1 MCCACPFMP
10 MAGVAVRLR
19 RSSGPSSLPVPS
31 IFQSLPLGLL
41 LGAGVPGVGGGMKAC
56 VVLVTAAAAA
66 KKRTEEAQDGIGEV
80 VVVVA

>member
-1 MCCACPFMP
+1 
-10 MAGVAVRLR
+10 
-19 RSSGPSSLPVPS
+19 
-31 IFQSLPLGLL
+31 
-41 LGAGVPGVGGGMKAC
+41 MKAC

>member
-19 RSSGPSSLPVPS
+19 RSSARPPSLVPS
-31 IFQSLPLGLL
+31 IFQSLPPGLL
-41 LGAGVPGVGGGMKAC
+41 FGAGVPGVAGGMKAC

-66 KKRTEEAQDGIGEV
+66 KKRTEEAQDGMV
-80 VVVVA
+80 RW